1 MGKMK
6 ETIMN
11 NEQELTEVTKDLIK
25 DTKDLAREHLE
36 SEVDA
41 DSITKVAKAIFVGIL
56 EAVKK
61 VF

>member
-1 MGKMK
+1 
-6 ETIMN
+6 MN